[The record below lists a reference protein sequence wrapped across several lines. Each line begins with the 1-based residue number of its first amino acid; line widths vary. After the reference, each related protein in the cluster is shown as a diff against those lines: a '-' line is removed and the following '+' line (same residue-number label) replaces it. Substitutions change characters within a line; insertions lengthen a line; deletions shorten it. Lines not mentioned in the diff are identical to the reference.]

1 MARCPND
8 FKPGE
13 TYNGDDN
20 AKESDGSKLN
30 VSAIET
36 AYRRLKRLD
45 SSGDDSSTVNSY
57 LDTCDQRP
65 APDDFGY
72 EKKNADDPDL
82 VARLRQELAH
92 SKAMN
97 RGKLAM
103 FMFCFVY
110 WPLAQFRPCLISCYC
125 ILL

>member
-13 TYNGDDN
+13 TYNGDDK
-20 AKESDGSKLN
+20 AKESDDSKPKASPVN
-30 VSAIET
+30 
-36 AYRRLKRLD
+36 

-57 LDTCDQRP
+57 LDTSDQRP

-82 VARLRQELAH
+82 VARLRQELAQC
-92 SKAMN
+92 KAMN